1 MSHLAP
7 QDEVSI
13 PKLELMVAVLA
24 VKLDMTVKE
33 ELRLDLRPSIFWTK
47 SSIVLQSIRN
57 DRKRFLM
64 FVAGRLALICKHTCV
79 ASWKHVPSE
88 QNLPDLLS
96 RGATAKVLGETKMWF
111 NGADVLSEEPAA
123 WPKKYID
130 CEVQWRIQTR
140 RLVGQSNKGLQK
152 VFTCLNTPGSLR
164 QSLGITQVVTCCSRR
179 KWLFLLLE
187 LLNLSVIHHSFK
199 SPFIINSQKFEARP
213 KR

>member
-57 DRKRFLM
+57 DRKRFPM

-96 RGATAKVLGETKMWF
+96 RGATAKVLGKTKMWF

-130 CEVQWRIQTR
+130 CEVQ
-140 RLVGQSNKGLQK
+140 
-152 VFTCLNTPGSLR
+152 
-164 QSLGITQVVTCCSRR
+164 
-179 KWLFLLLE
+179 
-187 LLNLSVIHHSFK
+187 
-199 SPFIINSQKFEARP
+199 
-213 KR
+213 